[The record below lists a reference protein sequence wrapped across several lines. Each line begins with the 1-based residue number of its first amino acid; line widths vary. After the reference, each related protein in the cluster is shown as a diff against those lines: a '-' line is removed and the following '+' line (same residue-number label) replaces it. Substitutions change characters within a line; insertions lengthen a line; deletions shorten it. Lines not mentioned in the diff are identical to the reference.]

1 MGHGQTKLKV
11 EVVFGSKWSMKC
23 FHKCYHW
30 WCVMAVVDWDNL
42 ITGSVFHSLHGY
54 IIGENNND
62 DDMKYY
68 SVYIVICE
76 LS

>member
-1 MGHGQTKLKV
+1 
-11 EVVFGSKWSMKC
+11 
-23 FHKCYHW
+23 
-30 WCVMAVVDWDNL
+30 MAVVDWDNL